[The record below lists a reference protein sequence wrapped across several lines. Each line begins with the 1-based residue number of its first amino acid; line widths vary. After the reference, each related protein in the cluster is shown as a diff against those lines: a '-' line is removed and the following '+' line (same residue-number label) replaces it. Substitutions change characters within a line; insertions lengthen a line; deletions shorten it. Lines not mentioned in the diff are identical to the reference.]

1 MSMICSLR
9 QAGETEIDRLL
20 AHPEEIVDFLEDD
33 AVEQD
38 GEIDLDKAWHGIH
51 FLLTGS
57 AWEGDAPLGYLVAG
71 GEEIGDE
78 DVGYGPA
85 RALRPAE
92 VAGFDA
98 ALAAISLDDF
108 RQRFDP
114 KVMMEQ
120 QIYPEIWDRTPDDDD
135 TLGYLAEYFEV
146 LKAFV
151 RTSTENNKGLVIW
164 LS

>member
-9 QAGETEIDRLL
+9 QAAETDIDRLL
-20 AHPEEIVDFLEDD
+20 AHPEQIVDFLDED
-33 AVEQD
+33 AAGQG

-57 AWEGDAPLGYLVAG
+57 VWEGDAPLGYLVAG
-71 GEEIGDE
+71 GEDIGDE

-85 RALRPAE
+85 RALRPGE
-92 VAGFDA
+92 VAKFDA

-114 KVMMEQ
+114 KAMMEQ
-120 QIYPEIWDRTPDDDD
+120 QIYPEIWDRHPDDDD

-151 RTSTENNKGLVIW
+151 RTSTENNKGLIIW

>member
-9 QAGETEIDRLL
+9 QAAEAEIDRLL
-20 AHPEEIVDFLEDD
+20 ADPEEIVDFLEEET
-33 AVEQD
+33 AEPD

-57 AWEGDAPLGYLVAG
+57 TWEGDAPLGYLVAG

-85 RALRPAE
+85 RVLRPAE
-92 VAGFDA
+92 VARFDA
-98 ALAAISLDDF
+98 ALAAISRDDF
-108 RQRFDP
+108 RRRFDP
-114 KVMMEQ
+114 RVMMEQ
-120 QIYPEIWDRTPDDDD
+120 RIYPEIWDRHPDDDD
-135 TLGYLAEYFEV
+135 APGYLTEYFEL

-151 RTSTENNKGLVIW
+151 HTSTEKNKDLIIW